1 MIRRPPRS
9 TLFPYTTL
17 FRSHFASDLPS
28 PPQLPPDPPENPVPH
43 PPRQP
48 PGIRVLPAGM
58 VGRDQDGA
66 VGQTSQGPV
75 AEGGARGGRE
85 PTPPPRCPEPG
96 IVGDPAQ
103 RCLADR

>member
-1 MIRRPPRS
+1 MHPAPSHPLCVPLPAPP
-9 TLFPYTTL
+9 
-17 FRSHFASDLPS
+17 H
-28 PPQLPPDPPENPVPH
+28 LPPDPPENPVPH

-58 VGRDQDGA
+58 VGRDQGGA

-85 PTPPPRCPEPG
+85 PAPPPPCPEPS
-96 IVGDPAQ
+96 IVGGPAPPEHPPTPPQ
-103 RCLADR
+103 PTP